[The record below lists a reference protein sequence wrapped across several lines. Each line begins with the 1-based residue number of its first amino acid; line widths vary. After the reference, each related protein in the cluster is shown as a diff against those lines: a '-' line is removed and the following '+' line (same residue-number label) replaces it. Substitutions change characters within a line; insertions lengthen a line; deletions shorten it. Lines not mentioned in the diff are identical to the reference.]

1 MDPPSPLPR
10 GWTST
15 SCRPLPTEPNSP
27 PLATAARTT
36 ADPGCTTSL
45 STTNTTSWSQN
56 FAVALEPSQTHTNKH
71 LATAIEALSCN
82 KDHPMTSPSLET
94 SPEFPQPWT
103 PPAPPADRGQF
114 DPEELYSRPE
124 IEQLQFD
131 LLRWTLHHAYN
142 NVPAYQEL
150 YDNHGVHPSDFKK
163 LADLELFPTID
174 KQFLRAAYPFK
185 ALAVPMDQVRR
196 IHASSGTTGQPTT
209 VAYTEN
215 DIEMWASLVARSMR
229 ASGVQPG

>member
-1 MDPPSPLPR
+1 GSALRSPNMVTDTTKATWSSDRTCSTASRPPTAACSSRLPIRSSPGRAIIQTAMDPPSPLPR

-103 PPAPPADRGQF
+103 PPAPPADRGQL

-124 IEQLQFD
+124 IEQLQFER
-131 LLRWTLHHAYN
+131 LRWTLHHAYN

-150 YDNHGVHPSDFKK
+150 YD
-163 LADLELFPTID
+163 
-174 KQFLRAAYPFK
+174 
-185 ALAVPMDQVRR
+185 
-196 IHASSGTTGQPTT
+196 
-209 VAYTEN
+209 
-215 DIEMWASLVARSMR
+215 
-229 ASGVQPG
+229 